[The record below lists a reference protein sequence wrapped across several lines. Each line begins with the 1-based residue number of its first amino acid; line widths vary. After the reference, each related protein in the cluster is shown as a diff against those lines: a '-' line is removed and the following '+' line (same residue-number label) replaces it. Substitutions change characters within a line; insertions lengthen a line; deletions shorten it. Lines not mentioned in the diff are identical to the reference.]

1 MAGMF
6 PYKKS
11 VIRMNIGGP
20 LYTVSALIMALLQN
34 VVRIPVDNIST
45 RGPWVLLNS

>member
-1 MAGMF
+1 MPGMF

-20 LYTVSALIMALLQN
+20 LQYLIIALLQN

-45 RGPWVLLNS
+45 RGPWVLFNS